1 MLSYQHAYHAGSPAD
16 LHKHVA
22 LATLLTLLTR
32 KARPISYLESHAGR
46 AIYDLASPEAMKT
59 GEAARGIGKLPD
71 TALASEGA
79 FWTALRWC
87 RTRHGPNAYPGS
99 PMIAQA
105 LLRPQDRIT
114 LCELHPAE
122 YAALN
127 DSLAGPGIAVHRRDG
142 HEGLPGL
149 CPPQPRHGLVLI
161 DPSYEIKGEYAQTA
175 KTALA
180 TLKKWPEGVLMI
192 WYPILPEARHTALTA
207 PIEAAGIGGMLRHE
221 VAFHVSPPRGMTG
234 SGLIFLNLP
243 HGADTLLRVAWQ
255 ACSAIF

>member
-16 LHKHVA
+16 LHKHIA
-22 LATLLTLLTR
+22 LAELLTLLTR

-46 AIYDLASPEAMKT
+46 AVYDLASPEALKT
-59 GEAARGIGKLPD
+59 GEAARGIGKLPE
-71 TALASEGA
+71 TVLASEGA
-79 FWTALRWC
+79 FWSALRWC
-87 RTRHGPNAYPGS
+87 RARHGPNAYPGS

-105 LLRPQDRIT
+105 LLRLQDRIA

-122 YAALN
+122 HAALKEC
-127 DSLAGPGIAVHRRDG
+127 LAGPGIAVHRRDG

-149 CPPQPRHGLVLI
+149 CPPQPRRGLALI

-175 KTALA
+175 ETALA
-180 TLKKWPEGVLMI
+180 TLRKWPEGVVMV
-192 WYPILPEARHTALTA
+192 WYPILPEARHTALTG

-221 VAFHVSPPRGMTG
+221 VTYREAPARGMTG

-243 HGADTLLRVAWQ
+243 HGADKLLRDAWQ
-255 ACSAIF
+255 ACSPVF